1 MTSFHVNDL
10 DYYDKLLG
18 VLEKDIPYE
27 AGLEVEAIAAQCD
40 FIKNGVQMR
49 MVADLDGMME
59 EQHFYKTECCRL
71 LLRSLELWAT
81 IKEQPV
87 TDLGKRVL
95 KNGVVMALI
104 DTLEEL
110 YLFYNGLSK
119 IQAGDI

>member
-10 DYYDKLLG
+10 DYYDKLLS
-18 VLEKDIPYE
+18 VLEKDSPYE
-27 AGLEVEAIAAQCD
+27 VGFEIEAIAMQCD

-49 MVADLDGMME
+49 MIADLDGVME
-59 EQHFYKTECCRL
+59 EQHFYKKECCRL
-71 LLRSLELWAT
+71 LLRSLELWT
-81 IKEQPV
+81 VIKEQPI

-95 KNGVVMALI
+95 KNGIAMALI

-110 YLFYNGLSK
+110 YRFFNGLSK